1 MSKLIL
7 PVLDRSPL
15 HPALGA
21 WLVMTMAG
29 IPFRERIEKADGIIS
44 RPLVHVSAPLSE
56 TPVLYHGRRAVWGAL
71 GIMEYLAELFP
82 EKNLWPKAVW
92 ARTIARAVSHE
103 VQAKLDGLRAATAAN
118 VRRPGL
124 SAETLSSESCRL
136 LMHEKARLEEIVRE
150 CRAQFGRSGRFL
162 FGRFT
167 VSDAVLVPALLFFD
181 TYAVVVEPETR
192 MYMKAVLTTDAMA
205 SWREA
210 AMAESVNPP
219 LRQTDAVRMTGHP
232 KSVWPPLAT
241 GNEPDHRSKGEVP

>member
-21 WLVMTMAG
+21 WLMMTMAG

-44 RPLVHVSAPLSE
+44 LPLVHVSAPLIE

-103 VQAKLDGLRAATAAN
+103 VQAKLDVLRAASAIN

-124 SAETLSSESCRL
+124 SAETRSSENSRL
-136 LMHEKARLEEIVRE
+136 LLDEKARLEEIVRE
-150 CRAQFGRSGRFL
+150 CRAQFGKSGRFL

-167 VSDAVLVPALLFFD
+167 ISDAVIAPVVLSFD
-181 TYAVVVEPETR
+181 MQAVAVEPETR
-192 MYMKAVLTTDAMA
+192 MYVNAVLTTDAMA
-205 SWREA
+205 SWREGS
-210 AMAESVNPP
+210 MAESAKPMP
-219 LRQTDAVRMTGHP
+219 RQNYLHV
-232 KSVWPPLAT
+232 SL
-241 GNEPDHRSKGEVP
+241 

>member
-1 MSKLIL
+1 M
-7 PVLDRSPL
+7 
-15 HPALGA
+15 
-21 WLVMTMAG
+21 MTMVG

-44 RPLVHVSAPLSE
+44 RPLVHVSAPQIE

-103 VQAKLDGLRAATAAN
+103 VQGKLEGLRAATATN

-124 SAETLSSESCRL
+124 SAETLSSESGGR

-150 CRAQFGRSGRFL
+150 CRAQFGKGGRFL

-167 VSDAVLVPALLFFD
+167 ISDAVIAPALLFFD
-181 TYAVVVEPETR
+181 TQAVAVEPETR
-192 MYMKAVLTTDAMA
+192 MYIKAVLATDAMA
-205 SWREA
+205 SWREGA
-210 AMAESVNPP
+210 IAESANLMPRRTYLHVS
-219 LRQTDAVRMTGHP
+219 L
-232 KSVWPPLAT
+232 
-241 GNEPDHRSKGEVP
+241 